1 MKNLT
6 LIIFIALFSLIQCSP
21 IESKQKKHP
30 GCLIWVGTY
39 IFFKFHGIVQ
49 CTYILL
55 GIISWLLF
63 YLIWENCVL
72 HWDFDLKFWI
82 VDVYTHITHKKYHTK
97 QLLFFQKCRKLYK
110 LLLKTIYI
118 FPVVCSWLSSGKNV
132 WRGPVQYLPLG
143 WVTLIT

>member
-1 MKNLT
+1 MFT
-6 LIIFIALFSLIQCSP
+6 LNPFGIFDSINDDITTFHILEHCKYKKHYCDCWAGTRIQCSP

-97 QLLFFQKCRKLYK
+97 QLLFFKSVENSTNFC
-110 LLLKTIYI
+110 
-118 FPVVCSWLSSGKNV
+118 
-132 WRGPVQYLPLG
+132 
-143 WVTLIT
+143 